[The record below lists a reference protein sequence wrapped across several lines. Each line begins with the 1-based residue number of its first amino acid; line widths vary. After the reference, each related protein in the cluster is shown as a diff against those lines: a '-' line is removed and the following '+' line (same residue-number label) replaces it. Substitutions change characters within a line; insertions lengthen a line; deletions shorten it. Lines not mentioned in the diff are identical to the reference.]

1 MGNYELANVYTCRL
15 KQEINALASINQQE
29 PIFTDRALWRAWGDQ
44 EVGRPTSGACV
55 PMNQRH
61 PN

>member
-1 MGNYELANVYTCRL
+1 MGNDELVIIHTCRI
-15 KQEINALASINQQE
+15 KQAINALASINQQE

-55 PMNQRH
+55 
-61 PN
+61 